1 MSSLSINKV
10 RNRALN
16 ANAQNTNNYSMW
28 LEPLSHKQYP
38 VTDVQNPRSNAVI
51 TSNGERNM
59 IIAQPGMLYNNISL
73 DISGSLN
80 PSKWLTG
87 QTINTVCLQPLQIS
101 QTETEYTFSANPH
114 VVASYMYTPKSN
126 NSKIIVEYDTLYV
139 ISGFNN
145 DAFETRII
153 YNDNSDNIVAKRQQ
167 KFIDAQGGG
176 TRSGTIFP
184 LSGVIANNVL
194 TPYTIKIWLY
204 VASDS
209 VRVYGAPYDALLKIT
224 EIAA

>member
-38 VTDVQNPRSNAVI
+38 VTDVQNPRNNAVI

-73 DISGSLN
+73 DISGSIN

-87 QTINTVCLQPLQIS
+87 QTINTVCLQPSQIS
-101 QTETEYTFSANPH
+101 QIETEYTSSADPY

-126 NSKIIVEYDTLYV
+126 NSKIIVEYDALYV
-139 ISGFNN
+139 ITGFNN
-145 DAFETRII
+145 DAFETRIV
-153 YNDNSDNIVAKRQQ
+153 YGDNIVAKRQQ

-184 LSGVIANNVL
+184 ISGIITNSAL
-194 TPYTIKIWLY
+194 TSYTINIRLY
-204 VASDS
+204 VTSDS
-209 VRVYGAPYDALLKIT
+209 VRVYGASYDALLKIT
-224 EIAA
+224 EIGA